1 MLRLSRA
8 RRERPPAPT
17 AATGGSGLLLGPGTD
32 LLRESAVIPL
42 RAMALAAALTVSPA
56 GAQEF
61 RLEEVPSV
69 TAVDLASLKTGT
81 IAFSDHRTNE
91 LADSATGLMPFAE
104 WSRARPVQ
112 KQFLSLY
119 PNYSEPTINVVV
131 NGITKRHTEKLH
143 MYVAE
148 ARFLIGKPPRAVNL
162 SR

>member
-69 TAVDLASLKTGT
+69 TAVDPASLKTGT
-81 IAFSDHRTNE
+81 IAFSDQRADHQRCRQRHHEAPHRK
-91 LADSATGLMPFAE
+91 APHVRRRSALPDREAAPSGGSVALHAVGI
-104 WSRARPVQ
+104 SR
-112 KQFLSLY
+112 
-119 PNYSEPTINVVV
+119 
-131 NGITKRHTEKLH
+131 
-143 MYVAE
+143 
-148 ARFLIGKPPRAVNL
+148 
-162 SR
+162 